1 MNLLVLLGLILVA
14 GCHFLPADHL
24 APGSVFWKMLT
35 RIPEEDW
42 KRFLREH
49 TAGSDNSAADGRIHT
64 GASQDDSPRVFD
76 IVCLPLPIGCFDPD
90 DPGIIPSGD
99 ASVHNLTKSIF
110 LSRLFSK

>member
-49 TAGSDNSAADGRIHT
+49 TAGSDNSAADGRIHD
-64 GASQDDSPRVFD
+64 GSVQVFD
-76 IVCLPLPIGCFDPD
+76 ILCLPPPIGCYDPD
-90 DPGIIPSGD
+90 DP
-99 ASVHNLTKSIF
+99 AVHPQTDEKNSTT
-110 LSRLFSK
+110 RDN